1 MNEKILLIHPGYAK
15 TGTTTFQELLKS
27 LNINILAKPTKD
39 QSRTVWFKLFKEHL
53 LDAKR
58 YKYQVVK
65 KERYDYFK
73 LKSDFKDY
81 LKSFF
86 NNQKR
91 ISVFSDE
98 GLLGQMG
105 DPRGIYNLYIF
116 KEIIEEIENELNIK
130 IIIKFVI
137 AIRKQHSMIL
147 SIYHEGK
154 PDLLST
160 ENYGERY
167 SEHMSIEDFF
177 KRIIQSEDY
186 RNLFDYTLLVKRIN
200 KIFNS
205 EILILPLELLRKDNE
220 KYIDK
225 LCKFI
230 GLEVNNKVN
239 IADKLIHLNKNHI
252 IKDDRKRYFLLT
264 TPRFSQIYYLASVA
278 HNWLKKIEIYK
289 KNFENITLLKII
301 YQIIKPK
308 KKGVLVEG
316 NLDLFQNE
324 IKNLYKDS
332 NLKLEKMTNINLKE
346 LGYY

>member
-1 MNEKILLIHPGYAK
+1 MNEKILVIHPGYAR
-15 TGTTTFQELLKS
+15 TGVGTFQWYLLKS
-27 LNINILAKPTKD
+27 LNVNILAQPTEN
-39 QSRTVWFKLFKEHL
+39 QTRTIWFKLFKEHL
-53 LDAKR
+53 FKTKYEVKR
-58 YKYQVVK
+58 KEYNYYKL
-65 KERYDYFK
+65 RN
-73 LKSDFKDY
+73 DFKYY

-91 ISVFSDE
+91 ISVYSDS
-98 GLLGQMG
+98 GLLGQLG
-105 DPRGIYNLYIF
+105 DPRGIYNLYSF

-137 AIRKQHSMIL
+137 TIRQQHSIIL
-147 SIYHEGK
+147 SIYHAGK

-205 EILILPLELLRKDNE
+205 EILILPLELFRKDKE

-230 GLEVNNKVN
+230 GLEVNSRVN
-239 IADKLIHLNKNHI
+239 IDDKLIHLNKTHI
-252 IKDDRKRYFLLT
+252 IKDGRKRYFLQT
-264 TPRFSQIYYLASVA
+264 APRFTQIFRLASVI

-289 KNFENITLLKII
+289 KNFENNTLLKII
-301 YQIIKPK
+301 YQMIRPK
-308 KKGVLVEG
+308 RKKVLLLC
-316 NLDLFQNE
+316 NL
-324 IKNLYKDS
+324 I
-332 NLKLEKMTNINLKE
+332 
-346 LGYY
+346 

>member
-1 MNEKILLIHPGYAK
+1 MNEKILVIHPGCTR
-15 TGTTTFQELLKS
+15 TGTRTFQHLLKFW
-27 LNINILAKPTKD
+27 NVNILAKPTEN
-39 QSRTVWFKLFKEHL
+39 QTRTIWFKLFKEHL
-53 LDAKR
+53 FKN
-58 YKYQVVK
+58 KYEVK
-65 KERYDYFK
+65 KKEYNYYR
-73 LKSDFKDY
+73 LRNDFKYY

-98 GLLGQMG
+98 GLLGQLG

-116 KEIIEEIENELNIK
+116 KEIIEEIEKELNIK

-137 AIRKQHSMIL
+137 TIRKQHSMIL
-147 SIYHEGK
+147 SIYHQGK
-154 PDLLST
+154 ADLLSQ
-160 ENYGERY
+160 EDYGESY

-186 RNLFDYTLLVKRIN
+186 RNLFDHTLLVKRIN

-205 EILILPLELLRKDNE
+205 EILILPLELLRKDKE

-230 GLEVNNKVN
+230 GLEVNSKVN
-239 IADKLIHLNKNHI
+239 IEDKLIHLNKNRI
-252 IKDDRKRYFLLT
+252 IKDGRKRYFLLT
-264 TPRFSQIYYLASVA
+264 TPRFTQIYYLASVI

-289 KNFENITLLKII
+289 KNFENNTLLKII
-301 YQIIKPK
+301 YQIIIPK
-308 KKGVLVEG
+308 EKKILVEG

-324 IKNLYKDS
+324 INNLYKDS

>member
-1 MNEKILLIHPGYAK
+1 MNEKILVIHPGYAR
-15 TGTTTFQELLKS
+15 TGTGTFQLYLLKS
-27 LNINILAKPTKD
+27 LNVNILAKPTEN
-39 QSRTVWFKLFKEHL
+39 QTRTIWFKLFKEHL
-53 LDAKR
+53 FKTKNKVKR
-58 YKYQVVK
+58 
-65 KERYDYFK
+65 KEYNYHK
-73 LKSDFKDY
+73 LRNDFKYY

-98 GLLGQMG
+98 GLLGQLG
-105 DPRGIYNLYIF
+105 DPRGIYNLYSF

-137 AIRKQHSMIL
+137 TIRKQHSMIL
-147 SIYHEGK
+147 SIYHSGQL
-154 PDLLST
+154 DLLSK
-160 ENYGERY
+160 EDYGESY

-186 RNLFDYTLLVKRIN
+186 RNLFDHTLLVKRIN

-205 EILILPLELLRKDNE
+205 EILILPLELFRKDKG

-230 GLEVNNKVN
+230 GLEVNSRVN
-239 IADKLIHLNKNHI
+239 IEDKLIHLNKNYI
-252 IKDDRKRYFLLT
+252 IKDGRKRYFLNT
-264 TPRFSQIYYLASVA
+264 KPRFTQIFYLASVI

-289 KNFENITLLKII
+289 KNFENNTLLKII
-301 YQIIKPK
+301 YQIIQPK
-308 KKGVLVEG
+308 IKSVLVEG

>member
-1 MNEKILLIHPGYAK
+1 MNEKILVIHPAYSR
-15 TGTTTFQELLKS
+15 TGNGTFQWYLLKS
-27 LNINILAKPTKD
+27 LNVNILAQPTEN
-39 QSRTVWFKLFKEHL
+39 QTRTIWFKLFKDHL
-53 LDAKR
+53 FKTKYGVKR
-58 YKYQVVK
+58 KEYNYYKL
-65 KERYDYFK
+65 RN
-73 LKSDFKDY
+73 DFKYY

-91 ISVFSDE
+91 ISVYSDS
-98 GLLGQMG
+98 GLLGQLG
-105 DPRGIYNLYIF
+105 DPRGIYNLYSF

-137 AIRKQHSMIL
+137 TIRQQHSMIL

-160 ENYGERY
+160 ENYGKSY

-186 RNLFDYTLLVKRIN
+186 RNLFDHTLLVKRIN

-205 EILILPLELLRKDNE
+205 EILILPLELLRKDKE

-230 GLEVNNKVN
+230 GLEVNSRVN
-239 IADKLIHLNKNHI
+239 IEDKLIHLNKNYI
-252 IKDDRKRYFLLT
+252 IKDGRKRYFLVKSS
-264 TPRFSQIYYLASVA
+264 FSRIFYLASVI

-289 KNFENITLLKII
+289 KNFENNTLLKII
-301 YQIIKPK
+301 YQIIIPK
-308 KKGVLVEG
+308 EKRVLVEG

>member
-1 MNEKILLIHPGYAK
+1 MNEKILVIHPGCSR
-15 TGTTTFQELLKS
+15 TGTDTFQHFLKS
-27 LNINILAKPTKD
+27 LNVNILARPTENQYK
-39 QSRTVWFKLFKEHL
+39 TTWFKLFKEHL
-53 LDAKR
+53 FKDM
-58 YKYQVVK
+58 YQIKK
-65 KERYDYFK
+65 KEYNYYK
-73 LKSDFKDY
+73 LRNDFKYY

-91 ISVFSDE
+91 ISVFSDSS
-98 GLLGQMG
+98 LLGQMG

-137 AIRKQHSMIL
+137 TIRKQHSMIL
-147 SIYHEGK
+147 SIYHKGK
-154 PDLLST
+154 PDLFSK
-160 ENYGERY
+160 ENYGENY

-186 RNLFDYTLLVKRIN
+186 RNLFDHTLLVKRIN

-205 EILILPLELLRKDNE
+205 EILILPLELLRKYEE

-230 GLEVNNKVN
+230 GLEVNSKVN
-239 IADKLIHLNKNHI
+239 IEDKLIHLNKNRI
-252 IKDDRKRYFLLT
+252 IKDGRKRYFLLT
-264 TPRFSQIYYLASVA
+264 IPRFSPIYYLASVI

-289 KNFENITLLKII
+289 KNFRNNTLLITI
-301 YQIIKPK
+301 HQIIKPK
-308 KKGVLVEG
+308 KKKVLTKDNTE
-316 NLDLFQNE
+316 LLQNE

-332 NLKLEKMTNINLKE
+332 NLELEKMTNINLKE

>member
-1 MNEKILLIHPGYAK
+1 MNEKILEIHPGYAR
-15 TGTTTFQELLKS
+15 TGSGTFQLYLLKS
-27 LNINILAKPTKD
+27 LNVNILAKPTES
-39 QSRTVWFKLFKEHL
+39 QSRTIWFKLFKEHL
-53 LDAKR
+53 FKH
-58 YKYQVVK
+58 KYGGEK
-65 KERYDYFK
+65 KEYNYHK
-73 LKSDFKDY
+73 LRNDFKYY

-91 ISVFSDE
+91 ISVYSDS
-98 GLLGQMG
+98 GLLGQLG
-105 DPRGIYNLYIF
+105 DPRGIYNLYSF

-137 AIRKQHSMIL
+137 TIRQQHSMIL

-205 EILILPLELLRKDNE
+205 EILILPLELFRKDKE

-230 GLEVNNKVN
+230 GLEVNSRVN
-239 IADKLIHLNKNHI
+239 IEDKLIHLNKNYI
-252 IKDDRKRYFLLT
+252 IKDGRKRYFLQT
-264 TPRFSQIYYLASVA
+264 TPRFTQIFYLASVI

-289 KNFENITLLKII
+289 KNFENNTLLKII
-301 YQIIKPK
+301 YQIIRPK
-308 KKGVLVEG
+308 TKRVLIER

>member
-1 MNEKILLIHPGYAK
+1 MNEKILVIHPGHTR
-15 TGTTTFQELLKS
+15 TGTVTFQHFLKS
-27 LNINILAKPTKD
+27 LNVNILAKPVKIQGQTI
-39 QSRTVWFKLFKEHL
+39 WFKLFKHHL
-53 LDAKR
+53 FENTYEIK
-58 YKYQVVK
+58 K
-65 KERYDYFK
+65 KEYNYDK
-73 LKSDFKDY
+73 LKNDFKDY

-98 GLLGQMG
+98 GLIMLG
-105 DPRGIYNLYIF
+105 RVNSYFGIYNLYIF
-116 KEIIEEIENELNIK
+116 KEVIEEIENELNIK

-137 AIRKQHSMIL
+137 TIRQQHSMIL
-147 SIYHEGK
+147 SIYHDGK

-160 ENYGERY
+160 ENYEKPY

-205 EILILPLELLRKDNE
+205 EILILPLELLRKDKE

-230 GLEVNNKVN
+230 DLEVNTKVN
-239 IADKLIHLNKNHI
+239 IEDKSIPLHKNRI
-252 IKDDRKRYFLLT
+252 IKDGRERYFLVT
-264 TPRFSQIYYLASVA
+264 HPRFSQIYYLASVI

-289 KNFENITLLKII
+289 KNFKNNTLLKVI
-301 YQIIKPK
+301 YQIIIPK
-308 KKGVLVEG
+308 GKRVLVEG
-316 NLDLFQNE
+316 NGDLFQNE
-324 IKNLYKDS
+324 IKNLYKKS
-332 NLKLEKMTNINLKE
+332 NLELEKIANINLKE
-346 LGYY
+346 FGYY

>member
-1 MNEKILLIHPGYAK
+1 MNEKILVIHPGYPR
-15 TGTTTFQELLKS
+15 TGTASFQRYLLKS
-27 LNINILAKPTKD
+27 LNVNILAQPIENQT
-39 QSRTVWFKLFKEHL
+39 RTIWFKLFKEHL
-53 LDAKR
+53 FKN
-58 YKYQVVK
+58 KYGIKK
-65 KERYDYFK
+65 KEYNYYK
-73 LKSDFKDY
+73 LRNDFKYY

-91 ISVFSDE
+91 ISVYSDA
-98 GLLGQMG
+98 GLLGQLG
-105 DPRGIYNLYIF
+105 DPRGIYNLYSF
-116 KEIIEEIENELNIK
+116 KDIIEEIENELNIK

-137 AIRKQHSMIL
+137 TIRQQHSMIL
-147 SIYHEGK
+147 SIYHDGK

-160 ENYGERY
+160 ENYGKRY

-186 RNLFDYTLLVKRIN
+186 RNLFDNTLLVKRIN

-205 EILILPLELLRKDNE
+205 EILILPLELFRKDKE

-230 GLEVNNKVN
+230 GLEVNSRVN
-239 IADKLIHLNKNHI
+239 IDDKLIHLNKNYI
-252 IKDDRKRYFLLT
+252 IKDGRKRYFLNT
-264 TPRFSQIYYLASVA
+264 KPRFTQIFYLASVI

-289 KNFENITLLKII
+289 KNFKNNTLLKII
-301 YQIIKPK
+301 YKIVQPK
-308 KKGVLVEG
+308 QKSVLVER

-332 NLKLEKMTNINLKE
+332 NLKLEKMTDINLKE

>member
-1 MNEKILLIHPGYAK
+1 MNEKILLIHPSYAR
-15 TGTTTFQELLKS
+15 TGTGTFQSYLLKS
-27 LNINILAKPTKD
+27 LNVNILAKPTENVT
-39 QSRTVWFKLFKEHL
+39 RTIWFKLFREHL
-53 LDAKR
+53 FRHNYGLKR
-58 YKYQVVK
+58 KEYNYYKL
-65 KERYDYFK
+65 RN
-73 LKSDFKDY
+73 DFKYY

-98 GLLGQMG
+98 GLLGQLG
-105 DPRGIYNLYIF
+105 DPRGINNLYSF

-137 AIRKQHSMIL
+137 TIRQQHSMIL

-160 ENYGERY
+160 ENYGEQY

-205 EILILPLELLRKDNE
+205 EILILPLELFRKDKE

-230 GLEVNNKVN
+230 GLEVNSRVN
-239 IADKLIHLNKNHI
+239 IEDKLIHLNRNYI
-252 IKDDRKRYFLLT
+252 IKDGRKRYFLQT
-264 TPRFSQIYYLASVA
+264 KARFTQIFYLASVI

-289 KNFENITLLKII
+289 KNFKNNTLLKII
-301 YQIIKPK
+301 YKIVRPK
-308 KKGVLVEG
+308 EKKVLAEQ

-332 NLKLEKMTNINLKE
+332 NLELEKLTNSNLKE
-346 LGYY
+346 FDYY

>member
-1 MNEKILLIHPGYAK
+1 MNEKILVIHPGYAR
-15 TGTTTFQELLKS
+15 TGVGTFQWYLLKS
-27 LNINILAKPTKD
+27 LNVNILAQPTEN
-39 QSRTVWFKLFKEHL
+39 QTRTIWFKLFKEHL
-53 LDAKR
+53 FKT
-58 YKYQVVK
+58 KYEVK
-65 KERYDYFK
+65 KKEYNYYK
-73 LKSDFKDY
+73 LRNDFKYY

-91 ISVFSDE
+91 TSVFTDD
-98 GLLGQMG
+98 GFLG
-105 DPRGIYNLYIF
+105 PRGGSGDGGNYNLYLF

-130 IIIKFVI
+130 IIIKFIVS
-137 AIRKQHSMIL
+137 IREQHSRIL
-147 SIYHEGK
+147 SIYHANQE
-154 PDLLST
+154 
-160 ENYGERY
+160 Y
-167 SEHMSIEDFF
+167 SGRMSLEDFF

-186 RNLFDYTLLVKRIN
+186 RNLFDCTLLVKRIN

-205 EILILPLELLRKDNE
+205 EILILPLELLRKDKE

-230 GLEVNNKVN
+230 GLEVNSRVN
-239 IADKLIHLNKNHI
+239 IEDKLIHLNKNYI
-252 IKDDRKRYFLLT
+252 IKDGRKRYFLNT
-264 TPRFSQIYYLASVA
+264 RPRFTQIFYLASVI

-289 KNFENITLLKII
+289 KNFENNTLLKII
-301 YQIIKPK
+301 YQIIIPK
-308 KKGVLVEG
+308 EKRVLVEG

>member
-1 MNEKILLIHPGYAK
+1 MNEKILVIHPGYPR
-15 TGTTTFQELLKS
+15 TGTGTFQWYLLKS
-27 LNINILAKPTKD
+27 LNVNILAKPVENQIDTI
-39 QSRTVWFKLFKEHL
+39 WFKLFKEHL
-53 LDAKR
+53 FKTT
-58 YKYQVVK
+58 YEVK
-65 KERYDYFK
+65 KKEYNYYK
-73 LKSDFKDY
+73 LRNDFKYY

-91 ISVFSDE
+91 ISVYSDS
-98 GLLGQMG
+98 GLLGQLG
-105 DPRGIYNLYIF
+105 DPRGIYNLYSF

-137 AIRKQHSMIL
+137 TIRQQHSMIL
-147 SIYHEGK
+147 SIYHGGK

-160 ENYGERY
+160 EDYGESY

-186 RNLFDYTLLVKRIN
+186 RNLFDNTLLVKRIN

-205 EILILPLELLRKDNE
+205 EILILPLELFRKDKE

-230 GLEVNNKVN
+230 GLEVNSRVN
-239 IADKLIHLNKNHI
+239 IEDKLIHLNKNYI
-252 IKDDRKRYFLLT
+252 IKDGRKRYFLQT
-264 TPRFSQIYYLASVA
+264 PPRFTQIFYLASVI
-278 HNWLKKIEIYK
+278 HNWLKKIEIYE
-289 KNFENITLLKII
+289 KNFENNTLLKII
-301 YQIIKPK
+301 YQIIIPK
-308 KKGVLVEG
+308 EKRVLVEG

>member
-1 MNEKILLIHPGYAK
+1 MNEKILVIHPGYSRA
-15 TGTTTFQELLKS
+15 GVGVFQRYLLKS
-27 LNINILAKPTKD
+27 LNVNILAQPTEH
-39 QSRTVWFKLFKEHL
+39 QTRTIWFKLFKEHL
-53 LDAKR
+53 FKTKYEVKR
-58 YKYQVVK
+58 
-65 KERYDYFK
+65 KEYNYHK
-73 LKSDFKDY
+73 LRNDFKYY

-91 ISVFSDE
+91 ISVYSDS
-98 GLLGQMG
+98 GLLGQLG
-105 DPRGIYNLYIF
+105 DPRGIYNLYSF

-137 AIRKQHSMIL
+137 TIRQQHSMIL

-154 PDLLST
+154 TDLLST
-160 ENYGERY
+160 ENYGESY

-186 RNLFDYTLLVKRIN
+186 RNLFDHTLLVKSIN

-205 EILILPLELLRKDNE
+205 EILILPLELLIKDQK

-230 GLEVNNKVN
+230 DLEVN
-239 IADKLIHLNKNHI
+239 IEDKLIHLNKNYI
-252 IKDDRKRYFLLT
+252 IKDGRKRYFLQT
-264 TPRFSQIYYLASVA
+264 TPRFTQIFYLASVI

-289 KNFENITLLKII
+289 KNFKNNTLLKII
-301 YQIIKPK
+301 YRIAHPK
-308 KKGVLVEG
+308 TKRVLTKYNTE
-316 NLDLFQNE
+316 LFQNE

>member
-1 MNEKILLIHPGYAK
+1 MNEKILLIHPSYAR
-15 TGTTTFQELLKS
+15 TGTGTFQSYLLKS
-27 LNINILAKPTKD
+27 LNVNILAQPTED
-39 QSRTVWFKLFKEHL
+39 QTRTIWFKLFKEHL
-53 LDAKR
+53 FKNQ
-58 YKYQVVK
+58 YQVK
-65 KERYDYFK
+65 RKEYNYYK
-73 LKSDFKDY
+73 LRNDFKDY
-81 LKSFF
+81 LKNFF
-86 NNQKR
+86 NNQKK

-98 GLLGQMG
+98 GLLGPMG

-137 AIRKQHSMIL
+137 TIRQQHSMIL

-160 ENYGERY
+160 ENYGEQY

-177 KRIIQSEDY
+177 KRIVQSENY
-186 RNLFDYTLLVKRIN
+186 RNLFDHTLLVKRIN

-205 EILILPLELLRKDNE
+205 EILILPLELFRKDKE

-230 GLEVNNKVN
+230 GLEGNSRVN
-239 IADKLIHLNKNHI
+239 IEDKQIHLNKNYI
-252 IKDDRKRYFLLT
+252 IKDGRKRYFLQT
-264 TPRFSQIYYLASVA
+264 KARFTQIFYLASVI

-289 KNFENITLLKII
+289 KNFKNNTLLKII
-301 YQIIKPK
+301 YKIVKPK
-308 KKGVLVEG
+308 LKRVLVER

-332 NLKLEKMTNINLKE
+332 NLKLEKMTDINLKE

>member
-1 MNEKILLIHPGYAK
+1 MNEKILLIHPGCAK
-15 TGTTTFQELLKS
+15 TGTGAFQWYILKS
-27 LNINILAKPTKD
+27 LNINILAQPTEH
-39 QSRTVWFKLFKEHL
+39 QTRTIWFKLFKEHL
-53 LDAKR
+53 SKNKYEVKR
-58 YKYQVVK
+58 KEYNYYKL
-65 KERYDYFK
+65 RN
-73 LKSDFKDY
+73 DFKYY

-91 ISVFSDE
+91 ISVYSDS
-98 GLLGQMG
+98 GLLGQLG
-105 DPRGIYNLYIF
+105 DPRGIYNLYSF

-137 AIRKQHSMIL
+137 TIRQQHSMIL
-147 SIYHEGK
+147 SIYHVGK

-160 ENYGERY
+160 ENYGEPY

-205 EILILPLELLRKDNE
+205 EILILPLELFRKDKE

-230 GLEVNNKVN
+230 GLEVNSRVN
-239 IADKLIHLNKNHI
+239 IEDKLIHLNKNYI
-252 IKDDRKRYFLLT
+252 IKDGRKRYFLQT
-264 TPRFSQIYYLASVA
+264 APRFTQIFYLASVI

-289 KNFENITLLKII
+289 KNFENNTLLKII

-308 KKGVLVEG
+308 TKKVLIER

>member
-1 MNEKILLIHPGYAK
+1 MNEKILVIHPGYAR
-15 TGTTTFQELLKS
+15 TGTGTLQQALLKS
-27 LNINILAKPTKD
+27 LNVNILAQPTEN
-39 QSRTVWFKLFKEHL
+39 QTRTIWFKLFKEHL
-53 LDAKR
+53 SKHKYGVER
-58 YKYQVVK
+58 KEYNYYKL
-65 KERYDYFK
+65 RN
-73 LKSDFKDY
+73 DFKYY

-98 GLLGQMG
+98 GLLGQLG
-105 DPRGIYNLYIF
+105 DPRGIYNLYSF

-137 AIRKQHSMIL
+137 TIRQQHSMIL
-147 SIYHEGK
+147 SIYYRGK

-160 ENYGERY
+160 ENYGEPY

-186 RNLFDYTLLVKRIN
+186 RNLFDNTLLVKRIN

-205 EILILPLELLRKDNE
+205 EILILPLELFRKDKE

-230 GLEVNNKVN
+230 GLEVNSRVN
-239 IADKLIHLNKNHI
+239 IDDKLIHLNKNHI
-252 IKDDRKRYFLLT
+252 IKDGKKGYFLKT
-264 TPRFSQIYYLASVA
+264 RQRFTQIFYLASVI

-289 KNFENITLLKII
+289 KNSKNNTLLKII
-301 YQIIKPK
+301 YKIVRPK
-308 KKGVLVEG
+308 SKRVLVER
-316 NLDLFQNE
+316 NVDLFQNE

>member
-1 MNEKILLIHPGYAK
+1 MNEKILVIHPSYAR
-15 TGTTTFQELLKS
+15 TGTGTFQLYLLKF
-27 LNINILAKPTKD
+27 LNVNILAQPTEKAD
-39 QSRTVWFKLFKEHL
+39 KTIWFKLFKEHL
-53 LDAKR
+53 FKTKYEVKR
-58 YKYQVVK
+58 KESNYYKL
-65 KERYDYFK
+65 RN
-73 LKSDFKDY
+73 DFKYY

-91 ISVFSDE
+91 ISVYSDS
-98 GLLGQMG
+98 GLLGQLG
-105 DPRGIYNLYIF
+105 DPRGIYNLYNF

-137 AIRKQHSMIL
+137 TIRQQQSMIL
-147 SIYHEGK
+147 SIYYEGK

-160 ENYGERY
+160 ENYGEQY

-205 EILILPLELLRKDNE
+205 EILILPLELFRKDKE

-230 GLEVNNKVN
+230 GLEVNSRVN
-239 IADKLIHLNKNHI
+239 IDDKLIHLHKNYI
-252 IKDDRKRYFLLT
+252 IKDGRKRYFLVT
-264 TPRFSQIYYLASVA
+264 TPRFTQIFYLASVI

-289 KNFENITLLKII
+289 KNFENNTLLKII
-301 YQIIKPK
+301 YQIIIPK
-308 KKGVLVEG
+308 EKRVLVEG
-316 NLDLFQNE
+316 NLDLFQND

>member
-1 MNEKILLIHPGYAK
+1 MNDKILVIHPGYSRA
-15 TGTTTFQELLKS
+15 GVGVFQRYLLKS
-27 LNINILAKPTKD
+27 LNVNILAKPTEN
-39 QSRTVWFKLFKEHL
+39 QTRTIWFKLFKEHL
-53 LDAKR
+53 FKT
-58 YKYQVVK
+58 KYEVK
-65 KERYDYFK
+65 KKEYNYYK
-73 LKSDFKDY
+73 LRNDFKYY

-91 ISVFSDE
+91 ISVYSDS
-98 GLLGQMG
+98 GLLGQLG
-105 DPRGIYNLYIF
+105 DPRGIYNLYSF

-137 AIRKQHSMIL
+137 TIRQQHSMIS
-147 SIYHEGK
+147 SIYYAGR

-160 ENYGERY
+160 ENYGEPY

-205 EILILPLELLRKDNE
+205 EILILPLELFRKDKE

-230 GLEVNNKVN
+230 GLEVNSRVN
-239 IADKLIHLNKNHI
+239 IEDKLIHLNKNYI
-252 IKDDRKRYFLLT
+252 IKDGRKRYFLQT
-264 TPRFSQIYYLASVA
+264 ESRITQIFYLASVI

-289 KNFENITLLKII
+289 KNFENNTLLKII
-301 YQIIKPK
+301 YQIIMPK
-308 KKGVLVEG
+308 GKKVLVEG

>member
-1 MNEKILLIHPGYAK
+1 MNEKILVIHPGYAR
-15 TGTTTFQELLKS
+15 TGVRTFQCYLLKS
-27 LNINILAKPTKD
+27 LNVNILAQPTEK
-39 QSRTVWFKLFKEHL
+39 QAKTIWFKLFKEHL
-53 LDAKR
+53 FKTKYEVKR
-58 YKYQVVK
+58 KEYNYYKL
-65 KERYDYFK
+65 RN
-73 LKSDFKDY
+73 DFKYY

-91 ISVFSDE
+91 ISVYSDS
-98 GLLGQMG
+98 GLLGQLG

-137 AIRKQHSMIL
+137 TIRQQHSIIL
-147 SIYHEGK
+147 SIYHAGK

-205 EILILPLELLRKDNE
+205 EILILPLELFRKDKE

-230 GLEVNNKVN
+230 SLEVNSRVN
-239 IADKLIHLNKNHI
+239 IEDKLIHLNKNYI
-252 IKDDRKRYFLLT
+252 IKDGRKRYFLQT
-264 TPRFSQIYYLASVA
+264 MPRFTQIFYLASVI
-278 HNWLKKIEIYK
+278 HNWLKKIEIYE
-289 KNFENITLLKII
+289 KNFENNTLLKII
-301 YQIIKPK
+301 YQIIIPK
-308 KKGVLVEG
+308 NKKVLIER

>member
-1 MNEKILLIHPGYAK
+1 MNEKILVIHPGYSR
-15 TGTTTFQELLKS
+15 TGAGAFQHYLLKS
-27 LNINILAKPTKD
+27 LNVNILAKPTKK
-39 QSRTVWFKLFKEHL
+39 QAKTIWFKLFKEHL
-53 LDAKR
+53 FR
-58 YKYQVVK
+58 TKYEVK
-65 KERYDYFK
+65 KKEYNYYK
-73 LKSDFKDY
+73 LRNDFKYY

-98 GLLGQMG
+98 GLIMLG
-105 DPRGIYNLYIF
+105 RVNSYFGIYNLYIF
-116 KEIIEEIENELNIK
+116 KEVIEEIENELNIK

-137 AIRKQHSMIL
+137 TIRQQHSMIL
-147 SIYHEGK
+147 SIYHDGK

-160 ENYGERY
+160 ENYGKRY

-186 RNLFDYTLLVKRIN
+186 RNLFDNTLLVKRIN

-205 EILILPLELLRKDNE
+205 EILILPLELLRKDKE

-230 GLEVNNKVN
+230 GLEVNSRVN
-239 IADKLIHLNKNHI
+239 IDDKLIHLNKNHI
-252 IKDDRKRYFLLT
+252 IKDGKKGYFLQT
-264 TPRFSQIYYLASVA
+264 RQRFTQIFYLASVI

-289 KNFENITLLKII
+289 KNFKNNTLLKII
-301 YQIIKPK
+301 YKIVKPK
-308 KKGVLVEG
+308 LKRVLVEQ

-332 NLKLEKMTNINLKE
+332 NLKLEKMTDINLKE